1 MKLSEVQ
8 IGAEYQSRVS
18 GSLVKVRVISRD
30 TRHGWRYTDGTS
42 QPVSKPAFRCKNLA
56 TGKEVTRSAAALRPL
71 PAKRQPHPCAEEI
84 GLLLASARYD
94 RREGNFDRALAAREL
109 ARALC
114 AERNGGPQTRIAR
127 QAMVREFGSH
137 W

>member
-1 MKLSEVQ
+1 MKLSEIQ
-8 IGAEYQSRVS
+8 IGTEYQSRVS
-18 GSLVKVRVISRD
+18 GSLVTVKVMCA
-30 TRHGWRYTDGTS
+30 TTHYGWRGGKSTA
-42 QPVSKPAFRCKNLA
+42 KPAFRCKNLA

-71 PAKRQPHPCAEEI
+71 PAKREPHPCAEKI